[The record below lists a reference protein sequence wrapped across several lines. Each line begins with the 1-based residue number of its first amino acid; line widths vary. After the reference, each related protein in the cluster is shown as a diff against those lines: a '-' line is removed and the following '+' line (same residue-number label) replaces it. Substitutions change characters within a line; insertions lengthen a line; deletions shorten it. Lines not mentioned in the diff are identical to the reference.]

1 MIAVPIDRYLSIYL
15 AVQAHRR
22 QLSEPRKELNIAS
35 SNERALVIG
44 ERPRVARRRLWWA
57 AECSLPRPRRGRR
70 PRFDAYRV
78 GDHARVVFG
87 PFGVR
92 SVSQRV

>member
-1 MIAVPIDRYLSIYL
+1 MIAVP
-15 AVQAHRR
+15 AHRR
-22 QLSEPRKELNIAS
+22 QLSPGAEHSLQQRAGTRDWRAAPRGPAAVVS
-35 SNERALVIG
+35 G
-44 ERPRVARRRLWWA
+44 RLSAPSPGRGA
-57 AECSLPRPRRGRR
+57 AAWSVH